1 MRWITSKDVASLLM
15 GNTWHI
21 QQSEW
26 GEIDCHD
33 NHADLDDRLVNILI
47 GSESIPEI
55 TTDFEF

>member
-1 MRWITSKDVASLLM
+1 M

-47 GSESIPEI
+47 ESESMPEI